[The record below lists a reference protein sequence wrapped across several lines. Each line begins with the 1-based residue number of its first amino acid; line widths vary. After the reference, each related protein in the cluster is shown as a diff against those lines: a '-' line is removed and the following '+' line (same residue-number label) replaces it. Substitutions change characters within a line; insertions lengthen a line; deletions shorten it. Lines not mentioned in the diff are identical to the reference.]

1 MGKPQETI
9 QKPVRAGYFIS
20 HRPWIQVGEL
30 TPEAILE
37 ILRILAALLPNQRL
51 AQKRLDELRRMLCCF
66 LAELF
71 PVLLWDFKPCQ
82 EHVLHSTHRTST
94 GNITELSDEDAQEL
108 NKIIREAQLLNTLNV
123 LLQLF

>member
-37 ILRILAALLPNQRL
+37 ILRILAAWL